1 MRAFAWCLLLALL
14 VPPGAA
20 RAQVRDSTARDTT
33 AKDSSTVTQLQ
44 EIEVVGS
51 IVPTA
56 GPAIGSGIPARIS
69 TVTGQQ
75 IDAWEPRLLADALA
89 TQPGISLYDDLGSAY
104 KLNLSTRGFNVGPV
118 VGLPPGVSVFLDG
131 VRQNEP
137 DAAEVNF
144 DLLPMEHVSRVELL
158 SGSGSLLGANS
169 LGGAIN
175 LITRRGS
182 GPLEGELEA
191 SGGSYGAGS
200 AEGSLSGLT
209 RGRTDYYVAGGYERE
224 DGWRQAT
231 GAHNYN
237 GFVNLGRRGTR
248 RGITLQGFGARS
260 YARTAGSLPES
271 LFDIS
276 PRTNFTI
283 GDFEDLNLLQGTV
296 TGYAPVGPGTGSFT
310 AYLRRSHAERFNVNQ
325 APDDNVRSLTT
336 NGTLG
341 VNADWRWTRSLGAG
355 QVSLRTG
362 VDASANR
369 VHIRL
374 LTEHRLD
381 ASDTALTT
389 DVKSPSWDMAGYLL
403 GDYRLGRVTF
413 SGGFRYDYIRV
424 PFDDQLDPAA
434 DTTNSFSRLSPRAG
448 VSLELAPGASA
459 YASVGQSFRA
469 PAVLELACADET
481 AACPLPF
488 ALGDDPPL
496 DPVVSTTLE
505 TGVQV
510 VRGAAII
517 NASVYR
523 TAVRDDIAFIQSA
536 NAIFEGF
543 FANIGHTRRE
553 GAELSVQVL
562 PSEALSLYAN
572 YAYTLA
578 TYQDQAEIFSIRADA
593 AFAASPLAG
602 PNDVQ
607 AGDHLPTVPAHQV
620 KAGGLVQLPS
630 GFEAGLDLRYTG
642 SQWLRGDEAN
652 ETDPLGGYFA
662 VGARVGLERGP
673 WEVSVVGTNVF
684 NSHRAIFG
692 TFNENRQTG
701 ELERFLTPMGAR
713 TVKLVVRRSFGG
725 EPRLASPPGS
735 D

>member
-1 MRAFAWCLLLALL
+1 MIVTRTFASCLLLAAL
-14 VPPGAA
+14 AA
-20 RAQVRDSTARDTT
+20 PLQGQVRDSTARDSSS
-33 AKDSSTVTQLQ
+33 KDSTSVTRLQ

-51 IVPTA
+51 IAPTA
-56 GPAIGSGIPARIS
+56 GPIIGSGIPARIS
-69 TVTGQQ
+69 TVTGRQ

-158 SGSGSLLGANS
+158 SGSGSLLGPNS

-175 LITRRGS
+175 LITRRGT
-182 GPLEGELEA
+182 GPLGGELEA
-191 SGGSYGAGS
+191 AGGSYGAGS
-200 AEGSLSGLT
+200 VEGSVSGVT
-209 RGRTDYYVAGGYERE
+209 RGRTDYYAAGGYERE
-224 DGWRQAT
+224 DGWREAT

-237 GFVNLGRRGTR
+237 GFVNLGRRGER
-248 RGITLQGFGARS
+248 RGISVQGFGAKS
-260 YARTAGSLPES
+260 VARTAGSLPET
-271 LFDIS
+271 LFDAS
-276 PRTNFTI
+276 PDANFTV
-283 GDFEDLNLLQGTV
+283 GDFEDLDLEQGTI
-296 TGYAPVGPGTGSFT
+296 TGYAPVGPGSGTFT

-325 APDDNVRSLTT
+325 PPDDNIRSLTT

-341 VNADWRWTRSLGAG
+341 ANADWRWTRSVGRG
-355 QVSLRTG
+355 QLSLRTG
-362 VDASANR
+362 LDASANR

-374 LTEHRLD
+374 FTESP
-381 ASDTALTT
+381 ATAGDQTITT
-389 DVKSPSWDMAGYLL
+389 DVHSPSWDVAGYVL
-403 GDYRLGRVTF
+403 GDYRVGRVTL

-424 PFDDQLDPAA
+424 PFDDRLDPAA
-434 DTTNSFSRLSPRAG
+434 DTTSSFSRLSPRAG
-448 VSLELAPGASA
+448 MSIDLGGGVSA
-459 YASVGQSFRA
+459 YASAGQSFRA

-505 TGVQV
+505 TGAQV
-510 VRGAAII
+510 VRGPAILT
-517 NASVYR
+517 ASVYR
-523 TAVRDDIAFIQSA
+523 TSLRDDIAFIQSE

-543 FANIGHTRRE
+543 FANIGRTRRE
-553 GAELSVQVL
+553 GAELALQVL
-562 PSEALSLYAN
+562 PSEAVALYLN

-578 TYQDQAEIFSIRADA
+578 TYRDPAEIFSIRADA

-602 PNDVQ
+602 PNDV
-607 AGDHLPTVPAHQV
+607 AVGDHLPTVPAHQL
-620 KAGGLVQLPS
+620 KAGGLVRIPS
-630 GFEAGLDLRYTG
+630 GLDAGLDLRYTG
-642 SQWLRGDEAN
+642 RQWLRGDEAN
-652 ETDPLGGYFA
+652 ETRPLGGYFT

-673 WEVSVVGTNVF
+673 WEVSVVGSNLLD
-684 NSHRAIFG
+684 SHRAIFG

-713 TVKLVVRRSFGG
+713 TVKLVVRRSFGAQAQS
-725 EPRLASPPGS
+725 E
-735 D
+735 